1 MAKTETPTGPVEIT
15 PGDSAV
21 PVWLVPL
28 TPEEEAERAQWA
40 AEQEAREAAETARL
54 AARESALA
62 KLGELG
68 LTDDEIAAM
77 IGAV

>member
-40 AEQEAREAAETARL
+40 IEAAEREQAETERAAARHAALRKL
-54 AARESALA
+54 AA
-62 KLGELG
+62 LG
-68 LTDDEIAAM
+68 LAADEIAA
-77 IGAV
+77 ITN

>member
-28 TPEEEAERAQWA
+28 TPEEEDERAQWA
-40 AEQEAREAAETARL
+40 IEQAEREQAEADKATARETAI
-54 AARESALA
+54 AKLA
-62 KLGELG
+62 KLG
-68 LTDDEIAAM
+68 LTEMEIQSL
-77 IGAV
+77 IS

>member
-15 PGDSAV
+15 PGDSVV

-40 AEQEAREAAETARL
+40 IEQAERERAEIEAAQ
-54 AARESALA
+54 ARESALS
-62 KLGELG
+62 KLAALG
-68 LTDDEIAAM
+68 LTDAEISAL
-77 IGAV
+77 IN